1 MLSLMVFK
9 LSLYV
14 FDAHETHFGFS
25 LLFYL
30 R

>member
-1 MLSLMVFK
+1 MLSLVVFE

-14 FDAHETHFGFS
+14 FDAPDSPFGFS